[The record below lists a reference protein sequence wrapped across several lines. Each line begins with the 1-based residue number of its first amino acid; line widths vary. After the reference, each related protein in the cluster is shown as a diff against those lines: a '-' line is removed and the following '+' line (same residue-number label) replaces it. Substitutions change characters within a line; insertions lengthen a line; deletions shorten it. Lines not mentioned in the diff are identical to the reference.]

1 MSPCLRNPSL
11 KSTGP
16 FAHAQLH
23 RELHPISHS
32 PEELL
37 GRLLQTLKN
46 INVATKN
53 QAKIELHRLFDMCL
67 PLADLGNSDW
77 LLCLL
82 QAYMRIFDD
91 LFFSGS
97 LTRRKPHRETALF
110 VRQLTKVGLLG
121 LTTPTE
127 GSYSDIYT
135 EITMTSIS
143 VPLDASRRA
152 GQAEFRQRLGSL
164 LHEMLH
170 AYFELHYCCT
180 CGNSSLMLGART
192 HRSYGI
198 WAVLATRRAC
208 SRRLC
213 GSRAEI

>member
-1 MSPCLRNPSL
+1 MEGTDFTLDHHIMSPCLHNPSL

-16 FAHAQLH
+16 FTHAQLH
-23 RELHPISHS
+23 RELHSISHG

-37 GRLLQTLKN
+37 GRLLHSLKN
-46 INVATKN
+46 ISVATKN
-53 QAKIELHRLFDMCL
+53 QAKIELHRLTDTWL

-110 VRQLTKVGLLG
+110 VRPLTKVGLLG
-121 LTTPTE
+121 LTTTE
-127 GSYSDIYT
+127 GSYPDIYA
-135 EITMTSIS
+135 EITISSIS
-143 VPLDASRRA
+143 FPLDGSRRA
-152 GQAEFRQRLGSL
+152 RQAEFRQRLGTL

-170 AYFELHYCCT
+170 AYFELHYYYA
-180 CGNSSLMLGART
+180 CGN
-192 HRSYGI
+192 
-198 WAVLATRRAC
+198 
-208 SRRLC
+208 
-213 GSRAEI
+213 